1 MSQQSQLPEF
11 LSRTEVARWLNIHPQ
26 SLANMASQHRGP
38 TFMRTGLLQGK
49 ALYRKEDV
57 LAWLQSNVARE
68 KPSTQRAKPAATS
81 TKRRHVKATSGK

>member
-38 TFMRTGLLQGK
+38 KFMRTGLLQGK

-57 LAWLQSNVARE
+57 LAWLQSNVTRE
-68 KPSTQRAKPAATS
+68 KPSTKQAKPTAPS
-81 TKRRHVKATSGK
+81 TKRRRAKATSGK